1 VNGSLELRR
10 RIVAAARE
18 MSARGLVFS
27 TVGNVSARW
36 GKGMVITPTRRHP
49 RELEPADL
57 VHLHLNG
64 RRLQAGAAAPSL
76 EWRLHA
82 AVYHARPDVGAV
94 IHTHSPHATARSFDP
109 APLVI
114 ETEERTYFDL
124 DRIEVAAPAPAGSDA
139 LASAAVWALGP
150 RPAVLL
156 SRHGVVGVGSD
167 PGEALEM
174 CCLVEHQALVA
185 GLLQQSPRGAAA
197 AGAAI
202 RTCVRVPVELD
213 RGAPIQADVFTFT
226 GLGDDR
232 EHVALGLGRYADVA
246 VPLVRPHS
254 ECLTGDVFGSAR
266 CDCGPQLRE
275 SIERI
280 AAAGGYLLYLRQE
293 GRGIGLY
300 NKLDTYTLQE
310 NGLDTYE
317 ANRALGL
324 PDDARDYQAAA
335 QMLRALGA
343 TSVDLLTNNPDKV
356 AQLRAQGISVRAVQT
371 TSAFVTSINARYL
384 HAKTNRHQDTR
395 NASA

>member
-10 RIVAAARE
+10 RVVAAARE

-27 TVGNVSARW
+27 TVGNVSGRW
-36 GKGMVITPTRRHP
+36 GGGMVITPTRRHP

-57 VHLHLNG
+57 VHLDLDG
-64 RRLQAGAAAPSL
+64 RNLSESCVPPSL

-82 AVYHARPDVGAV
+82 AIYRARPDVGAV

-109 APLVI
+109 APLVV

-124 DRIEVAAPAPAGSDA
+124 DRIEVAPPAPAGSQQ
-139 LASAAVWALGP
+139 LSRAAVWALGS

-156 SRHGVVGVGSD
+156 ARHGVVGVGSD
-167 PGEALEM
+167 PGEALDM
-174 CCLVEHQALVA
+174 CCLVEHQAIIT
-185 GLLQQSPRGAAA
+185 GLLKRPPRPATAACP
-197 AGAAI
+197 AI
-202 RTCVRVPVELD
+202 RTRVRLPVELD
-213 RGAPIQADVFTFT
+213 RATSIQADVFTFT

-300 NKLDTYTLQE
+300 SKLDAYALQE

-324 PDDARDYQAAA
+324 PEDARDYQAAA
-335 QMLRALGA
+335 QMLRALAA

-356 AQLRAQGISVRAVQT
+356 TQLRAQGITVRAVQT

-395 NASA
+395 SASA